1 MAVKLA
7 VKRITLKKRKTRKTI
22 TALLFVLPCL
32 LGAFVLYVIPML
44 ISFVYSFTQGVGQ
57 LTFVGL
63 DNYIQ
68 LLSQNG
74 AFLLS
79 LKNTALF
86 SIMGIPLLII
96 ISLFLA
102 NLLNT
107 GVSKM
112 TFFRSAMLYPM
123 IIPGASV
130 VMVWQL
136 FLNDDGIING
146 YLNKFGIEPISFLNS
161 SWSIYVIVVIFIWKN
176 LGYNVILFMTGLNAI
191 PPEYREAAQLDGA
204 SKFRTFIQITLPLL
218 KPTTFFVLLMSIINS
233 LKIFREIYQMSG
245 GYPNDNIYFVQHFM
259 NNNFENLNYSRL
271 CTAAVILSLIFSV
284 IMFFVFRLEKKST
297 EID

>member
-1 MAVKLA
+1 MA
-7 VKRITLKKRKTRKTI
+7 VKRITLKKRKTRKTV

-146 YLNKFGIEPISFLNS
+146 FLSKFGIDPISFLNS
-161 SWSIYVIVVIFIWKN
+161 SWSIYIIVIIFIWKN

-204 SKFRTFIQITLPLL
+204 SKFRTFMQITLPLL

>member
-1 MAVKLA
+1 MAA
-7 VKRITLKKRKTRKTI
+7 KRIIKRKTRKTI

-57 LTFVGL
+57 LTFVGF

-102 NLLNT
+102 TLLNT

-146 YLNKFGIEPISFLNS
+146 FLNKFGIEPISFLNS
-161 SWSIYVIVVIFIWKN
+161 SYSIYIIVIIFIWKN

-204 SKFRTFIQITLPLL
+204 S
-218 KPTTFFVLLMSIINS
+218 
-233 LKIFREIYQMSG
+233 
-245 GYPNDNIYFVQHFM
+245 
-259 NNNFENLNYSRL
+259 
-271 CTAAVILSLIFSV
+271 
-284 IMFFVFRLEKKST
+284 
-297 EID
+297 

>member
-1 MAVKLA
+1 MA

>member
-1 MAVKLA
+1 MAA
-7 VKRITLKKRKTRKTI
+7 KRIIKRKTRKTI

-57 LTFVGL
+57 LTFVGF

-102 NLLNT
+102 TLLNT

-146 YLNKFGIEPISFLNS
+146 FLNKFGIEPISFLNS
-161 SWSIYVIVVIFIWKN
+161 SYSIYIIVIIFIWKN

-204 SKFRTFIQITLPLL
+204 SKIRTFFQITLPLL

-233 LKIFREIYQMSG
+233 LKIFREIHQMSG

-297 EID
+297 ELG

>member
-1 MAVKLA
+1 MIA
-7 VKRITLKKRKTRKTI
+7 KRVIRRKTRKTI

-32 LGAFVLYVIPML
+32 LGSFILYVIPML
-44 ISFVYSFTQGVGQ
+44 ISFVYSFTQGVGE

-68 LLSQNG
+68 LLTNNG

-79 LKNTALF
+79 LKNTAVF
-86 SIMGIPLLII
+86 SVIGIPLLMIV
-96 ISLFLA
+96 SLFFA
-102 NLLNT
+102 TLLNT
-107 GVSKM
+107 GVRKM

-123 IIPGASV
+123 IIPSASI

-136 FLNDDGIING
+136 FLNDNGIING
-146 YLNKFGIEPISFLNS
+146 YLNQFGIEPISFLNS
-161 SWSIYVIVVIFIWKN
+161 SYSIYVIIMIFVWKN

-204 SKFRTFIQITLPLL
+204 SKIRTFIQITLPLL
-218 KPTTFFVLLMSIINS
+218 RPTSFFVLLMSIINS

-245 GYPNDNIYFVQHFM
+245 GYPNDHIYFVQHFM

-271 CTAAVILSLIFSV
+271 CTAAVILSVIFSV
-284 IMFFVFRLEKKST
+284 IMFFVFRLEKKAT
-297 EID
+297 ELS

>member
-1 MAVKLA
+1 MAA
-7 VKRITLKKRKTRKTI
+7 KRIIKRKTRKTI

-57 LTFVGL
+57 LTFVGF

-102 NLLNT
+102 TLLNT

-146 YLNKFGIEPISFLNS
+146 FLNKFGIEPISFLNS
-161 SWSIYVIVVIFIWKN
+161 SYSIYIIVIIFIWKN

-204 SKFRTFIQITLPLL
+204 SKIRTFFQITLPLL

-297 EID
+297 ELG

>member
-32 LGAFVLYVIPML
+32 LGAFVLDVIPMP